1 MGFNLDMSAQDER
14 RIWLETL
21 KWTARTVWGL
31 LLCSA
36 LAIGSAYL
44 FLNHPVRNFVPVL
57 FVIVIVAVAARYGV
71 MVGIL
76 GSIVSAIIFARM
88 LFSPLHSIQVDDATA
103 RASLAW
109 MILGGIAIPY
119 LVLPG
124 LRSRSKK

>member
-1 MGFNLDMSAQDER
+1 MER
-14 RIWLETL
+14 RVERGIWLETL

-31 LLCSA
+31 IICAA

-44 FLNHPVRNFVPVL
+44 FSTQPWIIFLPFL

-71 MVGIL
+71 MVGLL
-76 GSIVSAIIFARM
+76 GSIVSAAIFAHL
-88 LFSPLHSIQVDDATA
+88 LFSPLHSLYVADNDA

-109 MILGGIAIPY
+109 MVLGGIAIPY

-124 LRSRSKK
+124 LRSRSNKK